1 MIHLADL
8 MVETTVKVDLSETDC
23 LAQQLHNEEKKDKVR
38 HACKIFGTKIGGSKI

>member
-23 LAQQLHNEEKKDKVR
+23 LAQQLHNEEKKIRLDMHVR
-38 HACKIFGTKIGGSKI
+38 YLGQMDSKI